1 MSEPHGYTV
10 GDTVELPLD
19 LVFGEH
25 AQAISQSLET
35 VEPVHYE
42 VKPTETF
49 NYAPTYRMLENGFSW
64 NPYLKYPRNKECYC
78 GSGKKFK
85 KCCLETEA
93 LAIPKKAAEIAK
105 PLIDRV
111 RK

>member
-1 MSEPHGYTV
+1 MSAVMQPSGGINV
-10 GDTVELPLD
+10 RDT
-19 LVFGEH
+19 
-25 AQAISQSLET
+25 
-35 VEPVHYE
+35 E
-42 VKPTETF
+42 VDMNRHKKDSF
-49 NYAPTYRMLENGFSW
+49 LMLESGASW